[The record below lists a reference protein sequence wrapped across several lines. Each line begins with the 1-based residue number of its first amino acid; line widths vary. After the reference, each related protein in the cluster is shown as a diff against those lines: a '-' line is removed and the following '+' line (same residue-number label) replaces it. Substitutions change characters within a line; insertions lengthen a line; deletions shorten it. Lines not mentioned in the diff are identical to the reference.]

1 MKEQLNRE
9 NIEALSAYRFL
20 RAKETLKEIP
30 YLKQILVPMQ
40 VSNR

>member
-9 NIEALSAYRFL
+9 NIDALSAYRFL

-30 YLKQILVPMQ
+30 YLNNKAIIIQL
-40 VSNR
+40 